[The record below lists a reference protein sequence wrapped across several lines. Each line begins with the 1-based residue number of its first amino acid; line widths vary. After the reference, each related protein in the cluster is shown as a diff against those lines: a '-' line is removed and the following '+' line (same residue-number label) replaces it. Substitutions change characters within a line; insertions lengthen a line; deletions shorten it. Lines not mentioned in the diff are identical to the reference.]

1 MGLIGDFQKGRN
13 VHRTIEDMLV
23 GEKGYIVPWALA
35 VDDNMQP
42 YLYLRAVINKKPI
55 DEAAIQIV
63 RTGAGRNDYEVDVR
77 NANYKWEIT
86 ISPEQGWG
94 GFDASKIVA
103 LEVTPQP
110 TDAKDVEKAGR
121 IARLRKQLAS
131 AIEKE
136 DFRTA
141 GYLRDKIRDLKNN

>member
-23 GEKGYIVPWALA
+23 GEKGYVVPLVLA
-35 VDDNMQP
+35 VDENMRP
-42 YLYLRAVINKKPI
+42 YLYVQAVVHKELVGDVPI
-55 DEAAIQIV
+55 PIV
-63 RTGAGRNDYEVDVR
+63 RTGPGRNDYEVDIR
-77 NANYKWEIT
+77 NAGYKWEIT
-86 ISPEQGWG
+86 ISPEQGWN
-94 GFDASKIVA
+94 GFNASKIVA
-103 LEVTPQP
+103 LEVTQQP

-141 GYLRDKIRDLKNN
+141 GYLRDKIKEIKK